1 MNRIM
6 KKGGVKMCLNNSMCG
21 CSNRNGECTALGPFI
36 GIDAAC
42 ITPPAATG
50 SIIPFSSGTIPVVL
64 VSLATGLVSTVSLVG
79 FGTSVPGVALAGVNI
94 DLTSSLATEAFT
106 VPRPGTITSIAAT
119 ISATAALTLTGTAT
133 VRAQI
138 YRAVQ
143 GSNVFSP
150 TAAFVDLTPALPLA
164 ALLPGAIASGSANV
178 SVPVTTGD
186 RLLMVFSMTTSGATV
201 LVTLTGNASAGI
213 TIV

>member
-1 MNRIM
+1 
-6 KKGGVKMCLNNSMCG
+6 MCLNNSMCG
-21 CSNRNGECTALGPFI
+21 CSGNGHGNGQCTALGPFI

-64 VSLATGLVSTVSLVG
+64 TSLISGLVGTVSLVG

-119 ISATAALTLTGTAT
+119 ISATVALTLTGTAT

-164 ALLPGAIASGSANV
+164 TLLAGAIASGNANV
-178 SVPVTTGD
+178 SVPVSTGD
-186 RLLMVFSMTTSGATV
+186 RLLMVFSITTSGATV
-201 LVTLTGNASAGI
+201 LVTLAGNASAGI